1 MSTIELLAGEYRQA
15 LKEEDAARENLRAAM
30 ERTSSSKQV
39 LCRALDGAAEEKKGV
54 AK

>member
-30 ERTSSSKQV
+30 ERTSSSRQI
-39 LCRALDGAAEEKKGV
+39 LCRALDCAADTKTEV